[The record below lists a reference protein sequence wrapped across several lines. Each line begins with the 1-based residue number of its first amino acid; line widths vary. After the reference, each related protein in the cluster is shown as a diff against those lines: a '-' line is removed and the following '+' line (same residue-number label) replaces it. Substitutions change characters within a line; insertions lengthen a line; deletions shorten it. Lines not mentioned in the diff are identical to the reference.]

1 MDFEILWMQK
11 AENHLITAKL
21 LFDKGFSSS
30 IVDVVYMAMFS
41 AIKALLLKR
50 NIECKTHEGLLYLFK
65 INYVD
70 NNLFN
75 RDLFRQF
82 CLCKESKTRYFNLS
96 HAKSSEFDVWEYLN
110 YSRDFID
117 DAWELI

>member
-1 MDFEILWMQK
+1 MDLEILWMKK

-21 LFDKGFSSS
+21 LFDEGFSAS
-30 IVDVVYMAMFS
+30 IVDIVYMAMFS

-50 NIECKTHEGLLYLFK
+50 NIECKTHEGLLFLFK

-70 NNLFN
+70 NMLFS

-82 CLCKESKTRYFNLS
+82 CLCKESKTQYFNFS
-96 HAKSSEFDVWEYLN
+96 HANVSKLDVWEYIN

-117 DAWELI
+117 CAWDLI